1 MICLELS
8 WARAYNG
15 ARHYERPPTG
25 SGIGLDSLEH
35 RHIMFDLLG
44 IDGACS
50 VVVHVD
56 LLVDIVDRSARGGR
70 LHLDLR
76 RGVRLLVDE
85 GIHVDVDVDERFL
98 RET

>member
-1 MICLELS
+1 MICLS

-15 ARHYERPPTG
+15 ARHYECPPTG

-44 IDGACS
+44 IDSACS
-50 VVVHVD
+50 VVVHAA
-56 LLVDIVDRSARGGR
+56 LLVIVDRSARGGG

-76 RGVRLLVDE
+76 RWVRLLVE
-85 GIHVDVDVDERFL
+85 VIHVDERFL
-98 RET
+98 IET